1 MDLEDKIRKLIDISK
16 KTVVMLKRKM
26 NATHTIREMTLLK
39 EQVYQIQTN
48 IFLLSEIVNNL
59 DELREGYSNEELKN
73 FFENIKRN
81 IKTAQNLL

>member
-16 KTVVMLKRKM
+16 KTVIMLKRKM
-26 NATHTIREMTLLK
+26 NATNTTREMTLLK

-59 DELREGYSNEELKN
+59 DELKEGYSNEELKN